1 MQEKVRYLEEKCRT
15 LEIEIEHRKDPV
27 FENYPIENNT
37 NTMS

>member
-15 LEIEIEHRKDPV
+15 LEIEIEHRKAPV
-27 FENYPIENNT
+27 LENHPIENNT